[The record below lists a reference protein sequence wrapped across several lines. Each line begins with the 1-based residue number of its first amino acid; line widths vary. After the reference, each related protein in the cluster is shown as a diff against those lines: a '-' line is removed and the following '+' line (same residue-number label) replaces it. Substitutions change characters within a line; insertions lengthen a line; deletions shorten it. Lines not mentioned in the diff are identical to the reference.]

1 METLRPS
8 LLEMCRSKLY
18 YTDKSYDPY
27 GVDWNPKILSGA
39 GHCYVENFYE
49 KYFSPKRDSTSN
61 VLEIGTYAGG
71 STLLWRDYF
80 PNATIFGTDVNCAN
94 QITNQPRIV
103 QVIGDSYT
111 QPVLNMFSDN
121 FFDIVIDDGSHI
133 LNDMIFFI
141 KNYHKKLKPDG
152 VMVLEDIDNI
162 EWAKQLFDFIPEHLK
177 KNSKIYD
184 LRSINGRYDDIAIVI
199 NGGFY
204 GK

>member
-8 LLEMCRSKLY
+8 LLEMCRSKQY
-18 YTDKSYDPY
+18 YTDKSYDPN

-49 KYFSPKRDSTSN
+49 KYFSPKRDSTLN
-61 VLEIGTYAGG
+61 VLEIGVYAGG

-80 PNATIFGTDVNCAN
+80 PNATIFGADINYAN
-94 QITNQPRIV
+94 QIANQPRIV
-103 QVIGDSYT
+103 QVIGNAYEDSI
-111 QPVLNMFSDN
+111 LNMFADN
-121 FFDIVIDDGSHI
+121 LFDIVIDDGSHK
-133 LNDMIFFI
+133 LEHMMYFI
-141 KNYHKKLKPDG
+141 EKYYTKLKPDG

-162 EWAKQLFDFIPEHLK
+162 DWATELYNNIPKHLK

-184 LRSINGRYDDIAIVI
+184 LRSVNRRYDDIAIVI

-204 GK
+204 